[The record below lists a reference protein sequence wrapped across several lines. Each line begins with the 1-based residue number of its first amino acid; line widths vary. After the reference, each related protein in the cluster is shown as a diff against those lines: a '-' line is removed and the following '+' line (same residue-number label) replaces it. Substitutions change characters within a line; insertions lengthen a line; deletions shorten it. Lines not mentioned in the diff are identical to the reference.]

1 MKKFIKY
8 SLFGIIYLVI
18 IFVLAIMFIVT
29 AEVDLTKQKLIF
41 NYS

>member
-29 AEVDLTKQKLIF
+29 AKADLPTQKLIF
-41 NYS
+41 HYL

>member
-29 AEVDLTKQKLIF
+29 AKAGLTKQKLIF
-41 NYS
+41 QYL

>member
-29 AEVDLTKQKLIF
+29 AKSDLTKQKLIF
-41 NYS
+41 HYL